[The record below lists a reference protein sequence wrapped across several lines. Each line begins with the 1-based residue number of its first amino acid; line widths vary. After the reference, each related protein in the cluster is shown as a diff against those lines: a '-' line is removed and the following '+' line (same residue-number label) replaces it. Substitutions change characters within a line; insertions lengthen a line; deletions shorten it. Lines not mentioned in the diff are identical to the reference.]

1 MVTGPS
7 TTLLCWKFPPR
18 SSWRARAPLTPICS
32 PSPSISFRMCVCAR
46 NSPTLNMAWTNI
58 RPSLMHIPSLL
69 PGVKGGEGWEGEG
82 GQPLLEWP
90 TPSPS
95 PRVQ

>member
-18 SSWRARAPLTPICS
+18 SSWRARAPPSPPICS
-32 PSPSISFRMCVCAR
+32 LPLLLSYVCVCAR

-58 RPSLMHIPSLL
+58 RPSLMHILRSYRELKEGK
-69 PGVKGGEGWEGEG
+69 GVEGRADN
-82 GQPLLEWP
+82 PLLEWP
-90 TPSPS
+90 TPLP
-95 PRVQ
+95 PTRVQ